1 MQGRTWRLGVAI
13 FGAVAVFAGLSG
25 TALAAA
31 PSCSL
36 GYTDPSGDAKDSTAQ
51 VVSVAAAPDLGTL
64 PGQDN
69 QDITAVKVI
78 EALDGT
84 VSAQITVKNLDQKV
98 PTDANN
104 ISWYFGYTIAG
115 VDTPEFVSAESSG
128 SGYTFQ
134 YGDFNKTAN
143 LYQSNGNTAGSAVEG
158 PDGTITIVLPDSFD
172 GDTLTQSFAIAYQG
186 QKVGD
191 DSVASVTRLV
201 DVDEGPDG
209 GGEGSTTNA
218 PDCVVSS

>member
-1 MQGRTWRLGVAI
+1 MQGRTWRLGAATV
-13 FGAVAVFAGLSG
+13 GAVAAFGAFSG
-25 TALAAA
+25 SALAVT

-36 GYTDPSGDAKDSTAQ
+36 GFTDPSGDAMDSTAQ
-51 VVSVAAAPDLGTL
+51 VVTLNAAPTLGTL

-69 QDITAVKVI
+69 QDITAVKVVK
-78 EALDGT
+78 ALDGT
-84 VSAQITVKNLDQKV
+84 VSAQITLKNLDQKV

-128 SGYTFQ
+128 SGYSYQ

-143 LYQSNGNTAGSAVEG
+143 LYQSNGNTAGTAVEG
-158 PDGTITIVLPDSFD
+158 PNGTISIVLPDAFN
-172 GDTLTQSFAIAYQG
+172 GDTLTQTFAIAYQG
-186 QKVGD
+186 QKIGD
-191 DSVASVTRLV
+191 DSVASLTRLV

-209 GGEGSTTNA
+209 GGEGSDTNA
-218 PDCVVSS
+218 PDCLVS